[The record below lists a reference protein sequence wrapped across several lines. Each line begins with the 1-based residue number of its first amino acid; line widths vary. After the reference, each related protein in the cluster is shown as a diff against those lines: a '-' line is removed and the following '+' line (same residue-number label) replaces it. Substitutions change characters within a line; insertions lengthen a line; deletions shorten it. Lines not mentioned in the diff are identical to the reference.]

1 MSAVALYELADA
13 RDILDQWLSE
23 SEGEL
28 TPEIETL
35 LNELEGAIDEKV
47 ERVALY
53 IIEQLS
59 HAKAL
64 KAEEERLAQRR
75 KAREKAAASLKDYL
89 AQQMDRF
96 GKQKVDGKLCTVA
109 FQKNPP
115 SVTPIIESDEADF
128 RNVFMIAPEFVTR
141 VPESYSWNKRAILD
155 AAKAGPLPEDIAKRV
170 SITQSVSLRI
180 R

>member
-1 MSAVALYELADA
+1 MSVALYELADA
-13 RDILDQWLSE
+13 RDILDHWLAE

-28 TPEIETL
+28 TPEIEVL

-59 HAKAL
+59 HAKAI

-75 KAREKAAASLKDYL
+75 RAREKAADSLKHYL
-89 AQQMDRF
+89 AQQLDRF
-96 GKQKVDGKLCTVA
+96 GKQKVAGTYCTVA

-115 SVTPIIESDEADF
+115 SVTPVVESDDADF

-141 VPESYSWNKRAILD
+141 VPESFSWNKRAILD
-155 AAKAGPLPEDIAKRV
+155 AAKSGPLPDDIAKRV
-170 SITQSVSLRI
+170 RITQSFSLRI